1 MHRLASVLLALAYLS
16 TPASAGIPL
25 PPSQD
30 VSLKEL
36 IPLATWNKQFKITD
50 GKDRGKIVPLTFHRD
65 GVREERWK
73 LVFGDYAGVVMQN
86 ESGRGLM
93 MERLDLIKSGS
104 YIVYQP
110 ALPILTPDLASGSAA
125 RHIADFKMFDAESGK
140 LKRTGR
146 VTHLVKKVSPS
157 RFDTP
162 AGVIEGYFIEIDHRM
177 DMSYAHLQMT
187 LGLGCRLDEGPV
199 FGSGQYTI
207 TKLGVFTETKTAAA
221 ALTN

>member
-1 MHRLASVLLALAYLS
+1 MHRLASIVLALAYLS
-16 TPASAGIPL
+16 TPASAGISLAPL
-25 PPSQD
+25 QG
-30 VSLKEL
+30 VTLKEL

-50 GKDRGKIVPLTFHRD
+50 GKDRGKIVPLTFDRD

-73 LVFGDYAGVVMQN
+73 LVFGDYAGIVMQN
-86 ESGRGLM
+86 ESGRGLV
-93 MERLDLIKSGS
+93 MERLDLFKSGS
-104 YIVYQP
+104 YVVYQP
-110 ALPILTPDLASGSAA
+110 ALPILTLDLASGGGG
-125 RHIADFKMFDAESGK
+125 RHIADFKMFDVASGK

-146 VTHLVKKVSPS
+146 VTHLVKKVSPA

-162 AGVIEGYFIEIDHRM
+162 AGLIEGYFIEIDHRM
-177 DMSYAHLQMT
+177 DMPYAQLQMT